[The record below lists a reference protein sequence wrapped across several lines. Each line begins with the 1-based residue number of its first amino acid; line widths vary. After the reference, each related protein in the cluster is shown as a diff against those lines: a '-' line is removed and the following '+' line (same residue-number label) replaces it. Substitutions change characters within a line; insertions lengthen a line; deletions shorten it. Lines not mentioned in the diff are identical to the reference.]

1 MENNKQYLTKTITGI
16 INLNLFFESITDLNI
31 KDEDFDYYHEEK
43 HDNPLNNVYFIQYLE
58 TIN

>member
-1 MENNKQYLTKTITGI
+1 MENNKQYITKTITGI
-16 INLNLFFESITDLNI
+16 INLNLFFESIKDLNI
-31 KDEDFDYYHEEK
+31 KDEDFDYYLEEK